1 MLINNVDH
9 YLAVRRAAG
18 FALEPIEGYLRSFA
32 RFATHRGETHVVS
45 TTAIA
50 WAQLATAEAQRH
62 YRLQTVIR
70 FARFMAAEDA
80 CHQIPP
86 PGIFR
91 GHRPRPIPYI
101 FSDAEIERLLREAR
115 RLGPAGS
122 LRPHTYSTFFG
133 LLAATGMRVSEA
145 RALHLKDVTVD
156 GVLIRQTKFHKSRLL
171 PVHETTRQALEQYLT
186 HRQRVAGLDPHLF
199 VTRRQGKLSRTVVQQ
214 TFHQV
219 LTAAGIPGESGRP
232 QPRLRDLRH
241 TFAVRA
247 LERSPETREQ
257 IGRHTLALTT
267 YMGHACVASTYWY
280 LERTPQL
287 MVDIAA
293 TCEAFVHGGTV

>member
-1 MLINNVDH
+1 MLISNVDH
-9 YLAVRRAAG
+9 YLAIRRTAG
-18 FALEPIEGYLRSFA
+18 FALKPIEGYLRSFA
-32 RFATHRGETHVVS
+32 RFATQRGETRVVA
-45 TTAIA
+45 TTAID
-50 WAQLATAEAQRH
+50 WAKLANAEAQRH

-80 CHQIPP
+80 RHQIPP
-86 PGIFR
+86 AGIFR
-91 GHRPRPIPYI
+91 GQRQRPIPYI
-101 FSDAEIERLLREAR
+101 FSDTEIEQLLIAAR
-115 RLGPAGS
+115 HLGPLGS

-133 LLAATGMRVSEA
+133 LLAVTGMRVSEA
-145 RALHLKDVTVD
+145 RDLHLKDVTVD
-156 GVLIRQTKFHKSRLL
+156 GLLIRQTKFQKSRLL
-171 PVHETTRQALEQYLT
+171 PLHATTRAALEQYLS
-186 HRQRVAGLDPHLF
+186 HRQRVAGIDPHLF
-199 VTRRQGKLSRTVVQQ
+199 VTRRHGQLSRTVVKQ

-219 LTAAGIPGESGRP
+219 LKAAGIPRELGRSR
-232 QPRLRDLRH
+232 PRLMDLRH

-247 LERSPETREQ
+247 LERSPDTRDQ

-293 TCEAFVHGGTV
+293 TCEAFVYGGRA